1 MVSGGP
7 PRVLIA
13 GGGYVGV
20 HTAMRLQKRLRAG
33 EIEIV
38 LVNPENF
45 MLYQPLLPEV
55 ASGTL
60 EPRHGVVPL
69 RQTLRSTHLVSGRL
83 EGLQPERRVAD
94 IAREDGRHIELEYDH
109 VVIGVGSLLRVLP
122 IPGLA
127 ENAVGFN
134 SVAEAI
140 YLRNRVLAQMEQ
152 AADESDLERRRR
164 NLTFV
169 FVGGGYS
176 GVEALA
182 ELEDMAR
189 ACLPYYSHL
198 SREDMRWVLI
208 EATDR
213 ILPVVEPKLSA
224 YALTELRRRGIKVYL
239 NTTLDSAEDC
249 HLQLSNGEAFDAETL
264 VWTAGIMPNP
274 VVGELGL
281 PTDDM
286 GRLPVDEFLRVAGAE
301 NVWAAG
307 DCAAVPDL
315 VNEETCP
322 PTAQHALRQGRQLG
336 ENVAKVIRGEQ
347 PEPFR
352 YRALGQM
359 VTLGERKAVAQVLGK
374 PFSGFVPW
382 FMRRGY
388 YAWNIPTWNRSVRV
402 LVDWTVG
409 LAFRRD
415 VVHLG
420 SLHDPRSSFKR
431 AVSRSG

>member
-20 HTAMRLQKRLRAG
+20 HTAMRLEKRLRRG

-69 RQTLRSTHLVSGRL
+69 RQTLPSTHLVSGRL
-83 EGLQPERRVAD
+83 EGLDAERRSAQ
-94 IAREDGRHIELEYDH
+94 ITRENGRPLELEYDH
-109 VVIGVGSLLRVLP
+109 AVIGVGSQLRVLP

-127 ENAVGFN
+127 DHAVGFN

-140 YLRNRVLAQMEQ
+140 FLRNRVLARMEQ
-152 AADESDLERRRR
+152 AADETDPDVRQR

-169 FVGGGYS
+169 FIGGGYS

-189 ACLPYYSHL
+189 ACVPFFSRL

-213 ILPVVEPKLSA
+213 ILPVVEPKLSV

-239 NTTLDSAEDC
+239 NTTLESAEDC
-249 HLQLSNGEAFDAETL
+249 HLQLSNGEEFDAQTI

-274 VVGELGL
+274 IVGELGL

-286 GRLPVDEFLRVAGAE
+286 GRLPVDEHLRVKGY
-301 NVWAAG
+301 NDVWAAG

-315 VNEETCP
+315 VSDGTCP
-322 PTAQHALRQGRQLG
+322 PTAQHALRQGRRLG
-336 ENVAKVIRGEQ
+336 ENLAAVIRGAE

-352 YRALGQM
+352 YRTLGQM
-359 VTLGERKAVAQVLGK
+359 VTLGEHKAVAQVFGR
-374 PFSGFVPW
+374 PISGFLPW

-415 VVHLG
+415 IVHLG
-420 SLHDPRSSFKR
+420 SLHDPRQAFER
-431 AVSRSG
+431 AAARSR